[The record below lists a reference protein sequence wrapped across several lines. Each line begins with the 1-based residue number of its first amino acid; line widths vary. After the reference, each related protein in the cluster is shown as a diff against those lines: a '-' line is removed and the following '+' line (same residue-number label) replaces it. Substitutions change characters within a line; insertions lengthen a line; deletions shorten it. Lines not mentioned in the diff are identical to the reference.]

1 MNVVFAGK
9 KFTAAD
15 LRSIFKEPLK
25 STKKRT
31 LEKIGCSVVFM
42 KVAETAGQFML
53 YSSVK

>member
-25 STKKRT
+25 STKELD
-31 LEKIGCSVVFM
+31 LEEEFFLEDHQENQIG
-42 KVAETAGQFML
+42 KVML
-53 YSSVK
+53 DVLLEN